1 MFTRLWHSLHRLFR
15 DDRGS
20 SAVEYGII
28 VAGIAGIIVVS
39 VGTMGSVVQAAYKG
53 YCDSFSARAGISS
66 TCSTGA
72 PVAPPADPPADP
84 PGGGDGDGDGD
95 GDHHH

>member
-20 SAVEYGII
+20 SAVEYGMILAG
-28 VAGIAGIIVVS
+28 VAALIVVS
-39 VGTMGSVVQAAYKG
+39 IASMGSVVQAAYKG

-66 TCSTGA
+66 TCGAA
-72 PVAPPADPPADP
+72 PVAPPAPPP
-84 PGGGDGDGDGD
+84 PDDDG
-95 GDHHH
+95 